1 MARTALVIDRY
12 LLREVILSWLV
23 VTLVVWIILLSNK
36 LVRYLGKAIAGEVP
50 GQEVF
55 ALLGLS
61 SVGFLVML
69 LPLSLY
75 LAIILALG
83 RLYKDSEITAL
94 SACGVGTGR
103 LYRPLLS
110 LAVVAAI
117 LLSWLSLVI
126 APATAMLRHQI
137 ENRAEQSTDLSLLT
151 PGRFQEVQNGKL
163 VIYAEQLSEDR
174 KRITNLFMDTIQQ
187 GQSGLLTAEH
197 AHTELDAEKTGRIL
211 VMEDG
216 HRYQGFPGDEDFRIL
231 RFARYGVAL
240 PSAAVDVAVLAR
252 DAKPTKGLWKSKDL
266 RDRAELHW
274 RISAP
279 VAILVL
285 TLLAVPVSRTTPRQG
300 KYGKMFIAVLI
311 FVIYYNLLGAARF
324 WLESGV
330 IWPQLGLWWVHGL
343 MVLCAAALLI
353 WGDPQRVTN
362 KRITTNSKA
371 ASP

>member
-1 MARTALVIDRY
+1 MVIDRY

-23 VTLVVWIILLSNK
+23 VTFVVWIILLSNK

-117 LLSWLSLVI
+117 LLTWLSLVI
-126 APATAMLRHQI
+126 APATAALRHQM
-137 ENRAEQSTDLSLLT
+137 ENQAELSTDLSLLT
-151 PGRFQEVQNGKL
+151 PGRFQEIQNGRL
-163 VIYAEQLSEDR
+163 VIYAERLSEDR
-174 KRITNLFMDTIQQ
+174 KRITNLFMDMIQQ
-187 GQSGLLTAEH
+187 GQSGLLTAER
-197 AHTELDAEKTGRIL
+197 AHTELDAEKTGRFL

-216 HRYQGFPGDEDFRIL
+216 SRYQGFPGDEDFRIL
-231 RFARYGVAL
+231 KFARYGVAL
-240 PSAAVDVAVLAR
+240 PSAAADVAVSSG
-252 DAKPTKGLWKSKDL
+252 DAKPTKELWKSKNL
-266 RDRAELHW
+266 EDRAELHW
-274 RISAP
+274 RLSAP
-279 VAILVL
+279 VAIFVL

-311 FVIYYNLLGAARF
+311 FVIYYNLLGAARY
-324 WLESGV
+324 WLETGV
-330 IWPQLGLWWVHGL
+330 VWPRLGLWWVHGL
-343 MVLCAAALLI
+343 MVLCAAALLK
-353 WGDPQRVTN
+353 WGGPRRASS
-362 KRITTNSKA
+362 KRITAISRA